1 MAHRKNWT
9 VLFLA
14 VLIFAATGCGNETD
28 SNAANQKE
36 PAKNSNAKLIE
47 PCELITQ
54 AEAEEIMGVALKER
68 QYSENK
74 VVGQKLC
81 LYEAADENSFA
92 FLNIGLTQNAFIPP
106 KIFASGQSAKSIF
119 STIKEAFPDREAII
133 GTGDDAFVAT
143 PGIHILKGDYYMTIG
158 AGNIN
163 QNRDKLKIAGVKAM
177 ANLEA
182 ALK

>member
-14 VLIFAATGCGNETD
+14 VLIFATTGCGSETD
-28 SNAANQKE
+28 SNAADQKE
-36 PAKNSNAKLIE
+36 PAKNSSTKLIE
-47 PCELITQ
+47 PCELITKT
-54 AEAEEIMGVALKER
+54 EAEGIMGEALKEGK
-68 QYSENK
+68 YSEQK
-74 VVGQKLC
+74 MVGQKIC
-81 LYEAADENSFA
+81 LYEAADENSFV
-92 FLNIGLTQNAFIPP
+92 FFQISLTQNAFIPP

-119 STIKEAFPDREAII
+119 STIKEAFPDRDTIN
-133 GTGDDAFVAT
+133 GTGDDAFIAT
-143 PGIHILKGDYYMTIG
+143 PGIHILKGDYYMTIA
-158 AGNIN
+158 AGNTN